1 MPYYKV
7 TASTSDIIEAKDEDE
22 AINQMASIIREFER
36 GNFSWKIKEVE
47 YEEDSFP
54 SNPGN
59 PGIGFP
65 LVE

>member
-7 TASTSDIIEAKDEDE
+7 TASTSDVIEAKDEDE
-22 AINQMASIIREFER
+22 AINQMASTIREFGR
-36 GNFSWKIKEVE
+36 GNFDWEVE
-47 YEEDSFP
+47 DVTESPFFTPYK
-54 SNPGN
+54 

>member
-22 AINQMASIIREFER
+22 AINQMASTIREFGR
-36 GNFSWKIKEVE
+36 GELDWKFKGEDVT
-47 YEEDSFP
+47 EDSFP
-54 SNPGN
+54 SNLE
-59 PGIGFP
+59 IGFP

>member
-36 GNFSWKIKEVE
+36 GNFDWEAENVTESPFFTPDEP
-47 YEEDSFP
+47 D
-54 SNPGN
+54 NPR
-59 PGIGFP
+59 IGFP
-65 LVE
+65 LI

>member
-7 TASTSDIIEAKDEDE
+7 TATISDLIEAKDEEE
-22 AINQMASIIREFER
+22 AIDQMASLMRETER

-54 SNPGN
+54 SNPD
-59 PGIGFP
+59 IGFP

>member
-7 TASTSDIIEAKDEDE
+7 TATISNLIGAKDEEE
-22 AINQMASIIREFER
+22 AIDQMASLMRETER

-47 YEEDSFP
+47 YEEDPFP
-54 SNPGN
+54 YESGN

-65 LVE
+65 LI